1 MASKMM
7 SREQQGRGLGKVIK
21 RGRERKSKK
30 ASVLYSLFPFQLPSK
45 ISLLGHPCPH
55 PGSCALPRFSST
67 SWQSTATVCP
77 TPSALMPGGRW
88 GRGVL
93 VGGAAPRPGGL
104 ALGPCGAAPARS
116 RLHALS
122 RDALPLHPACRSFT
136 PLLGRPGVGV
146 SDGGR

>member
-88 GRGVL
+88 GGVSSWWAGL
-93 VGGAAPRPGGL
+93 LPGL
-104 ALGPCGAAPARS
+104 ATWRWDPAAPARS